1 MGYACPVCE
10 TPQADAEHLANHLAF
25 TAMLGRDD
33 HEAWLDDHAP
43 GWDGDDPE
51 TLGERVVEYADEA
64 EYHEVFEES
73 GTHDH
78 GRGSFEDELERQV
91 GGRGAGG
98 RGTAGRGDLSGDARD
113 ILAEA
118 REMTERMH
126 DDRDTEDTADD
137 GSDGAT
143 DRTDKGE
150 ADDGADADGSGTDG
164 KG

>member
-25 TAMLGRDD
+25 TAMLGRED

-51 TLGERVVEYADEA
+51 TLGERVVEHADEA

-78 GRGSFEDELERQV
+78 GHASFEDELERQV
-91 GGRGAGG
+91 GGRGG
-98 RGTAGRGDLSGDARD
+98 AGRGDLTGDAREVM
-113 ILAEA
+113 AQA
-118 REMTERMH
+118 RAMTERMH
-126 DDRDTEDTADD
+126 DGGDEGDE
-137 GSDGAT
+137 GSDAV
-143 DRTDKGE
+143 GE
-150 ADDGADADGSGTDG
+150 SAADAESDAAEGDGAESGDRSDADG
-164 KG
+164 KE

>member
-51 TLGERVVEYADEA
+51 TLGERVVEFAEET

-78 GRGSFEDELERQV
+78 GHGSFEDELERQV
-91 GGRGAGG
+91 GGRGAAG
-98 RGTAGRGDLSGDARD
+98 RGAAGRGDLSGEASD

-118 REMTERMH
+118 RAMTERMH
-126 DDRDTEDTADD
+126 DDGEQEADDDSEAAGEGDRADD
-137 GSDGAT
+137 GGA
-143 DRTDKGE
+143 
-150 ADDGADADGSGTDG
+150 GADG
-164 KG
+164 KE

>member
-43 GWDGDDPE
+43 GWDEDDPE
-51 TLGERVVEYADEA
+51 TLGERVAEFADDA

-73 GTHDH
+73 GTGHDH
-78 GRGSFEDELERQV
+78 GATFEDELERQV
-91 GGRGAGG
+91 GGRGAAG
-98 RGTAGRGDLSGDARD
+98 RGAAGRGDLTGDAREVM
-113 ILAEA
+113 AEA
-118 REMTERMH
+118 RAMTERMY
-126 DDRDTEDTADD
+126 DDGDEATEDAEGDD
-137 GSDGAT
+137 GD
-143 DRTDKGE
+143 
-150 ADDGADADGSGTDG
+150 ADADGDATDGDGNGPDG